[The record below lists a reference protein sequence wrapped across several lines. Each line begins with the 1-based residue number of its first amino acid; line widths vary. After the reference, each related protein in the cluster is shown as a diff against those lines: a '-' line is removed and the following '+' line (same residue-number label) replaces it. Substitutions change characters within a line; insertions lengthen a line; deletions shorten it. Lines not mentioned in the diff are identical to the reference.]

1 MLFWLALAFAVLA
14 IVASIVYAGLK
25 GLALFRESKQVLHEA
40 GEELEGIERST
51 AQIELHLQAAEKSS
65 TALSSS
71 LARLHTSRARLSVL
85 TAAVADVR
93 ASVDRITGVYP
104 RK

>member
-1 MLFWLALAFAVLA
+1 MLFWLTLAFAVVA
-14 IVASIVYAGLK
+14 IVAAIVYSGLK
-25 GLALFRESKQVLHEA
+25 GLALYRASKQVLREA
-40 GEELEGIERST
+40 AEELEGIERST
-51 AQIELHLQAAEKSS
+51 AEIEQHLQAAATSG

-85 TAAVADVR
+85 TAAIADVR